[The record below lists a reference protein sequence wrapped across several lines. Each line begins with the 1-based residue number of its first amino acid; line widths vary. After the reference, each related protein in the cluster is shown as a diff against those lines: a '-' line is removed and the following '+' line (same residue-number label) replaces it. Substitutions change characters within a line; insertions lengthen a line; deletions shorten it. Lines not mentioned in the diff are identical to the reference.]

1 MQPRLEVDPEEGLLI
16 EWPDGHQSRYA
27 FAALRGICP
36 CAACR
41 DERGRPGVLR
51 VLTQNAPNANVL
63 RRVDPVGNYAIALL
77 WGDGH
82 NTGIYPFEY
91 LRDRCDCLAC
101 RTAKPGEER

>member
-1 MQPRLEVDPEEGLLI
+1 MQPRLEVDPEDGLLI

-27 FAALRGICP
+27 FDRLRAICP

-41 DERGRPGVLR
+41 DERDRPSVLR
-51 VLTQNAPNANVL
+51 VLTQNAPNSARL
-63 RRVDPVGNYAIALL
+63 RRVDAVGNYAISLL

-91 LRDRCDCLAC
+91 LRSRCDCLAC
-101 RTAKPGEER
+101 RTPDPAEGR